1 MRPQAA
7 SLGSH
12 GHSFGANA
20 EVFMKKFLQMSLGR
34 ERKACAFGP
43 APDAEGLFCPKNL
56 ISAAGKNGAQFQRP
70 VKGCLLINGRD
81 KPGYRTGSWKT
92 PGTKFSRHGCRNQQN
107 RNINNETKGIVLW

>member
-20 EVFMKKFLQMSLGR
+20 EVFMKKFLQKSLGR
-34 ERKACAFGP
+34 ERKACASGP

-56 ISAAGKNGAQFQRP
+56 VSAAGKNGAQFQRT
-70 VKGCLLINGRD
+70 VAGCKLIIGRD
-81 KPGYRTGSWKT
+81 KPRYRTGSWKT
-92 PGTKFSRHGCRNQQN
+92 PETRFSRQGSR
-107 RNINNETKGIVLW
+107 T